1 MNYSNSNDYI
11 FGKYADT
18 TPKVT
23 KPLSD
28 SEQMAK
34 SAAQTGAEMA
44 RRSAWDKTSE
54 GQAHN
59 RAVAWNARE
68 RDTKSLSGGIGGGM
82 KTQSSNIANQ
92 RG

>member
-1 MNYSNSNDYI
+1 MNLNDSNDYI

-18 TPKVT
+18 TSKAPT
-23 KPLSD
+23 ILSN

-44 RRSAWDKTSE
+44 RRSEWDKTAE
-54 GQAHN
+54 GQSYN
-59 RAVAWNARE
+59 RAAAWNARE
-68 RDTKSLSGGIGGGM
+68 RDTKSVSGGIGGGL